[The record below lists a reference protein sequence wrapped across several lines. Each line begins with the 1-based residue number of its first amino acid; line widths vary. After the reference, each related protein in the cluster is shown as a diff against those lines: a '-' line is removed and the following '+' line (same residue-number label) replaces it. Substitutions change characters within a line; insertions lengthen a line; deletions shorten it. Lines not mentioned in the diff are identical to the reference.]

1 MRSILA
7 GLFGNIP
14 FKSVF
19 SGFPGGERVDPD
31 GDINWSDETVLYT
44 RLFVLE
50 CSNRIV
56 TVAVPPV
63 VATLLSESGL

>member
-31 GDINWSDETVLYT
+31 GDINWSDETVL
-44 RLFVLE
+44 
-50 CSNRIV
+50 
-56 TVAVPPV
+56 
-63 VATLLSESGL
+63 